1 MLSMQVVLRK
11 ARYTTHCVPGPL
23 HKEVAWFQKDEL
35 STKAVIP
42 GYGFPSIAQP
52 VYAAPVT
59 LH

>member
-1 MLSMQVVLRK
+1 MQVVLEVPD
-11 ARYTTHCVPGPL
+11 TLCVTYL
-23 HKEVAWFQKDEL
+23 ALSRMDDWFQTDEL
-35 STKAVIP
+35 STKVVIP